1 MTENKKNI
9 LIVKPSALGDI
20 IMALPALSALRKKF
34 PQAKISWLV
43 RPEFADILR
52 QHPLVDEVILFDRK
66 FLGKAWYNIKAL
78 SAIFAL
84 IKTLRDRNFDLTV
97 DLQGLFRTAGLCWL
111 SGCKKRF
118 GMADGREFAPIFY
131 TDKVTPGDD
140 AVHMVDYY
148 LKVAHAAGGD
158 ISQIDFAIPQNYQA
172 DIAIDNLLKKHN
184 ITRGNYVVL
193 MPGSAHQDK
202 CWSVDRFAAVA
213 DKIKT
218 QFDFDVIAVGS
229 KSEKPLCDNLI
240 AAAKSHVI
248 NLAGQ
253 TNISELVSLI
263 RGAKLAITNDTGPG
277 HIAVALGVE
286 VVFLFGPSN
295 PARIGPYKKDDS
307 FIAVAVD
314 SWQREFRSSDPK
326 YCIDAITVEQVYEK
340 VSKKL
345 KKIVTS
351 N

>member
-20 IMALPALSALRKKF
+20 IMAMPALSALRKSF

-52 QHPLVDEVILFDRK
+52 SHRFVDDVILFDRK

-78 SAIFAL
+78 SGIFAL
-84 IKTLRDRNFDLTV
+84 IKELRSRRFDLTV

-118 GMADGREFAPIFY
+118 GMADGREFATFFY
-131 TDKVTPGDD
+131 TDKVTCTQDNM
-140 AVHMVDYY
+140 HMVDYY
-148 LKVAHAAGGD
+148 LKVAQAAGGD
-158 ISQIDFAIPQNYQA
+158 ISQLDFALTDDPHSHTQVDSI
-172 DIAIDNLLKKHN
+172 LKKN
-184 ITRGNYVVL
+184 NLRNDNYVVL

-202 CWSVDRFAAVA
+202 CWPVERFAAIA
-213 DKIKT
+213 DKIKNN
-218 QFDFDVIAVGS
+218 FGLSAVAIGS
-229 KSEKPLCDNLI
+229 ASEKALCDKLNE
-240 AAAKSHVI
+240 AAKSEVV

-263 RGAKLAITNDTGPG
+263 SRAKLAITNDTGPG
-277 HIAVALGVE
+277 HIAVALGVD

-295 PARIGPYKKDDS
+295 SARIGPYKKDDS
-307 FIAVAVD
+307 FIAVNAQ
-314 SWQREFRSSDPK
+314 SWGPEFRSSDPK
-326 YCIDAITVEQVYEK
+326 YDIRAISAEEVYEK
-340 VSKKL
+340 VSHKL
-345 KKIVTS
+345 QKLAAVR
-351 N
+351 

>member
-9 LIVKPSALGDI
+9 LVVKPSALGDI
-20 IMALPALSALRKKF
+20 IMALPALSALRRSF

-52 QHPLVDEVILFDRK
+52 DHPLVDEVILFDRK
-66 FLGKAWYNIKAL
+66 FLGKAWYSIKAL
-78 SAIFAL
+78 SGIFAL
-84 IKTLRDRNFDLTV
+84 VRKLRSQHFDLTV
-97 DLQGLFRTAGLCWL
+97 DLQGLFRTAGFCWL

-131 TDKVTPGDD
+131 TDKVHPSDD
-140 AVHMVDYY
+140 SIHMVDYY
-148 LKVAHAAGGD
+148 LKVAQAAGGD
-158 ISQIDFAIPQNYQA
+158 ISRIDFAIPENQQA
-172 DIAIDNLLKKHN
+172 DITINKLLQKHS
-184 ITRGNYVVL
+184 IARGNYVVL

-202 CWSVDRFAAVA
+202 CWPVDRFAAVA

-218 QFDFDVIAVGS
+218 EFGIDVVVVGS
-229 KSEKPLCDNLI
+229 NSERPLCDKLI
-240 AAAKSHVI
+240 AAAKSHVT

-253 TNISELVSLI
+253 TSISELISLI

-277 HIAVALGVE
+277 HIAVASGVE

-307 FIAVAVD
+307 FIAVAQD
-314 SWQREFRSSDPK
+314 SWGRDFRSSDPK
-326 YCIDAITVEQVYEK
+326 YDICAITVEQVYEK

-345 KKIVTS
+345 KKMDLV